1 MNTQVKFEEAKT
13 QAFTTLREYD
23 NAVRLSQRKLKA
35 LNERLEANPLD
46 SLAQQQ
52 KKLAAAAHKFLLA
65 SRAKFKEATKQTVQ
79 ALDRG
84 AEPGKLFTPEGER
97 ALDELARMIGTKR
110 ESAASVDIGGD
121 IMHERE
127 PVIFEGKENH
137 IGITR
142 VDRKPTAAEP
152 QAPVP
157 VDHSREFVPRARVI
171 RERAHAGVMLHRPK
185 YAADDSRHFGLGYK
199 NVHRKGEQWRR
210 TVALAVT
217 PKFPSERGFMLRAC
231 KGGQGIMVNGRPWP

>member
-1 MNTQVKFEEAKT
+1 MNTQVKFEEAKAT
-13 QAFTTLREYD
+13 AFTTLKEYD
-23 NAVRLSQRKLKA
+23 ARVRLNQRRIKSLI
-35 LNERLEANPLD
+35 ERLEANPLD
-46 SLAQQQ
+46 ASAAQELELA
-52 KKLAAAAHKFLLA
+52 KAAHKFVLA
-65 SRAKFKEATKQTVQ
+65 SRAAFKAQSFADRHPPTGLKLRPEQEQ
-79 ALDRG
+79 ALEEGLKRHFAGDPG
-84 AEPGKLFTPEGER
+84 AGDTHVS
-97 ALDELARMIGTKR
+97 ELAQGVDPGT
-110 ESAASVDIGGD
+110 
-121 IMHERE
+121 E

-157 VDHSREFVPRARVI
+157 VDHSREFIPRARVI

-231 KGGQGIMVNGRPWP
+231 KGGQSIMVNGRPWP